1 MGILPMICLV
11 KHGLEGRATFT
22 VADIVI
28 PTRFSLNG
36 AATMRISRRALMV
49 LPVLAALAVP
59 ASAQP
64 GRGRPS
70 EPLMMVLD
78 KNKDG
83 ELSPAEL
90 KDASKTLK
98 ELDKNKDGE
107 IVRDEI
113 RAFMMSRFGGQRPG
127 GQSPG
132 GQRPTGNAGS
142 SRGGGPGSSGSSTLE
157 RSGLKVGGPAP
168 DVTVYDAEGKDFSLS
183 SLRGSHAVL
192 VFGCL
197 T

>member
-70 EPLMMVLD
+70 EPLMMALD

-127 GQSPG
+127 GERPG
-132 GQRPTGNAGS
+132 GNTGS
-142 SRGGGPGSSGSSTLE
+142 SRGGGSGSSGSSTLE
-157 RSGLKVGGPAP
+157 RSGLKIGGPAP

>member
-70 EPLMMVLD
+70 EPLMMALD

-127 GQSPG
+127 GN
-132 GQRPTGNAGS
+132 TGS
-142 SRGGGPGSSGSSTLE
+142 SRGGGSGSSGSSTLE
-157 RSGLKVGGPAP
+157 RSGLKIGGPAP

>member
-1 MGILPMICLV
+1 
-11 KHGLEGRATFT
+11 
-22 VADIVI
+22 
-28 PTRFSLNG
+28 
-36 AATMRISRRALMV
+36 MRISRRALMV

-70 EPLMMVLD
+70 EPLMMALD

-127 GQSPG
+127 GDLPG
-132 GQRPTGNAGS
+132 GKTGS
-142 SRGGGPGSSGSSTLE
+142 SRGGGSGSSGSSTLE
-157 RSGLKVGGPAP
+157 RSGLKIGGPAP
-168 DVTVYDAEGKDFSLS
+168 DVTVYDAGGKDFSLS